1 MRRSARRG
9 CLTPMPLYDACC
21 ATCGAIEEVYRKM
34 DNRHDLG
41 PCKCGGDRYIAFRP
55 PQPMR
60 DIEGYVSPI
69 DGKWIGSRS
78 QHREHMKRHGVIE
91 LGNEKPKPIER
102 SIPRESIRAEIKNQV
117 ERMKSDGTW
126 RER

>member
-1 MRRSARRG
+1 
-9 CLTPMPLYDACC
+9 MPLYDACC
-21 ATCGAIEEVYRKM
+21 SLCGEIEEVYRKM
-34 DNRHDLG
+34 DDRHDLG
-41 PCKCGGDRYIAFRP
+41 PCECGGGRYIAFRP
-55 PQPMR
+55 PQTMR

-69 DGKWIGSRS
+69 DGKWVGSRS

-91 LGNEKPKPIER
+91 LGNEKPKLKPFEAT
-102 SIPRESIRAEIKNQV
+102 IPRESLRREMRNNL

>member
-1 MRRSARRG
+1 
-9 CLTPMPLYDACC
+9 MPLYDACC
-21 ATCGAIEEVYRKM
+21 SKCGDTEEVYRKM
-34 DNRHDLG
+34 DERHNLG
-41 PCKCGGDRYIAFRP
+41 ACKCGGERYIAYNP
-55 PQPMR
+55 PTPMR

-69 DGKWIGSRS
+69 DGKWVGSRS

-91 LGNEKPKPIER
+91 LGNEKPQLKPFAP
-102 SIPRESIRAEIKNQV
+102 SIPRESIRAELKNQV